1 MKKTLLA
8 AAMISTL
15 GATTAA
21 TAASYTFS
29 GTGYFTML
37 SPTGAVLANPDYS
50 ANPYYGYRSDL
61 TGLSMT
67 FETTTGVGS
76 GSVDPFLFSGT
87 TAVANGITMQAI
99 GDGNGNPGTLV
110 MGQISFD
117 YGPTTGIPVYL
128 VADAAGLF
136 GALGGGLTVGQVI
149 TGGAVSTTDAAVG
162 ATPFA
167 GYMPSNGALG
177 AIPFAMTS
185 LDVNQDGDPGN
196 ACGTTGSTGALLSGG
211 FPLCNDGKTGVR
223 MATAPFPGH
232 GANFDM
238 TSMTLVSCSNNDG
251 NGNCVNT
258 PPIPVPAAVWLFG
271 SGLLGLVGVA
281 RRRKSA

>member
-8 AAMISTL
+8 TAMIASL

-21 TAASYTFS
+21 QSASYTFS
-29 GTGYFTML
+29 GEGFFTMIT
-37 SPTGAVLANPDYS
+37 PTGGVLSNPDAS
-50 ANPYYGYRSDL
+50 ANPYYGFRTALS
-61 TGLSMT
+61 GLSMT
-67 FETTTGVGS
+67 FDTATGAGS

-110 MGQISFD
+110 MGAISFD
-117 YGPTTGIPVYL
+117 YGPTVGIPVYL

-136 GALGGGLTVGQVI
+136 GALQGGLSVGDTI
-149 TGGAVSTTDAAVG
+149 TGGATSATDAAVG
-162 ATPFA
+162 STPFA
-167 GYMPSNGALG
+167 GYMPNNGALG
-177 AIPFAMTS
+177 AIPFAMTT
-185 LDVNQDGDPGN
+185 LDVNQDGDPN
-196 ACGTTGSTGALLSGG
+196 NTCGTTGGTGALIGGG
-211 FPLCNDGKTGVR
+211 FPLCDDGDSGVR

-238 TSMTLVSCSNNDG
+238 ISMTVDSCTNDDG
-251 NGNCVNT
+251 TGACVN
-258 PPIPVPAAVWLFG
+258 PPAIPVPAAVWLFG